1 MLESLKRE
9 VCQAN
14 LDLVARG
21 LVIETW
27 GNVSGIDRARGL
39 MVIKPSGGPYAGMK
53 PPFCCILPFQKSAV
67 SSTRIVFTQPR
78 GRRPAGKFLRME
90 PRRRIIGSA

>member
-1 MLESLKRE
+1 MNGKDTKLINNLTMLKKLKAQ

-27 GNVSGIDRARGL
+27 GNASAIDRERG
-39 MVIKPSGGPYAGMK
+39 
-53 PPFCCILPFQKSAV
+53 
-67 SSTRIVFTQPR
+67 SSSSS
-78 GRRPAGKFLRME
+78 PAASPM
-90 PRRRIIGSA
+90 PA